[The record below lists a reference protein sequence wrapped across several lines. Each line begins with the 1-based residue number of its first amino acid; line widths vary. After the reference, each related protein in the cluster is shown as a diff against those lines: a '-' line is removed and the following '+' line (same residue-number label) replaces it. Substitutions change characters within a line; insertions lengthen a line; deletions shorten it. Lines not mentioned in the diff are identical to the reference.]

1 MVLIMMSA
9 PPEARPAAAGF
20 GLRFMSDADGRLEER
35 KIALAAARGTRFER
49 VPPVPAPPPGQ
60 RGLAGLWWSSTMR
73 DLVEYGTWLERD
85 RVMMLDFSPR
95 VTAFSRRPFC
105 LTWRD
110 GGSRR
115 QHAPSYFARLADGT
129 ALVIDVSS
137 RDGKSPRAR
146 VPAAAEE
153 ACRLAGW
160 DYERARAVDA
170 VLAANVR
177 WLSGYRHPRSLNPA
191 HAAALAAALERP
203 APLMRTAE
211 AAGDPIAVLPTLYH
225 MLWSGQL
232 RADLE
237 SEPLGEST
245 LVAAAGGD
253 R

>member
-1 MVLIMMSA
+1 MVLIVMSA
-9 PPEARPAAAGF
+9 PAAARPAAAGF
-20 GLRFMSDADGRLEER
+20 GLRFMSDAGGRLEER
-35 KIALAAARGTRFER
+35 KISLAAARGTRFER
-49 VPPVPAPPPGQ
+49 VPPVHAPPPGQ
-60 RGLAGLWWSSTMR
+60 RGLAGQWWSSKMR
-73 DLVEYGTWLERD
+73 DLVGYGTWLERD

-137 RDGKSPRAR
+137 GDGKSARAKG
-146 VPAAAEE
+146 PTGAEE

-160 DYERARAVDA
+160 GYERARAVDA

-177 WLSGYRHPRSLNPA
+177 WLSGYRHPRCLNPA
-191 HAAALAAALERP
+191 HAAALAATLARP
-203 APLMRTAE
+203 APLMRAAE
-211 AAGDPIAVLPTLYH
+211 TAGDPLAVLPTLYH
-225 MLWSGQL
+225 MLWSGLL

-237 SEPLGEST
+237 SAPLGEST
-245 LVAAAGGD
+245 VVTVGVD